1 MKDEL
6 VERVLAHLLSWQ
18 PIEVTRFG
26 SQYQALATLKYDEYD
41 GYSAGQGFLEN
52 FTGWLAQM
60 RPDDRQRAAQFVLM
74 ELVFVSRA
82 ELDHIVETVYP
93 DIIRPALL
101 REASTRIRLREL
113 DLTNSRWNIRRI
125 AESDEFRKLHRKVLI
140 LGLGDGAR
148 IAQLRRT
155 SEFSHE
161 QFYIAPEL
169 ADASVTRMR
178 DKLREA
184 VDDTEA
190 LFEYVILVDD
200 FAGSGVTSIRRE
212 ESEDGD
218 VWKGRLERTREHL
231 ESLAGEAV
239 IEDPQVMVILYLA
252 SSQARVH
259 IEDLLVERQ
268 LNWAFQVVQELP
280 DSIKVHDPQL
290 LKMCEHY
297 YDYAIERILGEHVR
311 VADGDIIY
319 GFGDGRLPL
328 VLSHN
333 TPNNSI
339 SLLWMDTVDLENSS
353 KQRALF
359 PRRHR
364 HNAERP

>member
-6 VERVLAHLLSWQ
+6 VERVLAHLLNWE
-18 PIEVTRFG
+18 PFEVTRSG
-26 SQYQALATLKYDEYD
+26 LQYQAMATLKYDEYD
-41 GYSAGQGFLEN
+41 GYSPGQGFLEN

-60 RPDDRQRAAQFVLM
+60 GAEDRQRAAEFVLK
-74 ELVFVSRA
+74 ELIFVSRA
-82 ELDHIVETVYP
+82 ELDHIIETVYP

-101 REASTRIRLREL
+101 REASTRIDQLANGTIDPRWSVRQIA
-113 DLTNSRWNIRRI
+113 NSN
-125 AESDEFRKLHRKVLI
+125 EFKSLHRRVLV
-140 LGLGDGAR
+140 LGLGDGSG

-178 DKLREA
+178 DKLRAA
-184 VDDTEA
+184 VDDNQA

-200 FAGSGVTSIRRE
+200 FAGSGVTSIRRRE
-212 ESEDGD
+212 TDGNV
-218 VWKGRLERTREHL
+218 VWAGRLERTREHL
-231 ESLAGEAV
+231 ETLASEAIV
-239 IEDPQVMVILYLA
+239 PNPQVMVILYIA
-252 SSQARVH
+252 STQAKKH
-259 IEDLLVERQ
+259 IEDSLRDRGLAWTLRI
-268 LNWAFQVVQELP
+268 VQELP
-280 DSIKVHDPQL
+280 DNIRVEDPQL
-290 LKMCEHY
+290 LKMCQ
-297 YDYAIERILGEHVR
+297 DYHDETIERILGEHVR
-311 VADGDIIY
+311 VADGNILY

-339 SLLWMDTVDLENSS
+339 SLLWMDTVDMEGSR
-353 KQRALF
+353 KQKGLF

>member
-6 VERVLAHLLSWQ
+6 VERVLALLLDWD
-18 PIEVTRFG
+18 PLEVAKSGF
-26 SQYQALATLKYDEYD
+26 QYQAMATLKYDEYD

-60 RPDDRQRAAQFVLM
+60 TSDDRQRAAEFVLR

-82 ELDHIVETVYP
+82 ELDHIVEIVYP
-93 DIIRPALL
+93 DIIRPELV
-101 REASTRIRLREL
+101 REASERISKLSDGSKL
-113 DLTNSRWNIRRI
+113 SPWHVKRI
-125 AESDEFRKLHRKVLI
+125 ANSGEFRSFHRKVLI

-169 ADASVTRMR
+169 ANTSVTRMR
-178 DKLREA
+178 QELREA
-184 VDDTEA
+184 VNDEEA

-200 FAGSGVTSIRRE
+200 FAGSGVTSIRHTDTE
-212 ESEDGD
+212 EGD
-218 VWKGRLERTREHL
+218 KWTGRLERTRKHL
-231 ESLAGEAV
+231 ESLADEAV
-239 IEDPQVMVILYLA
+239 IPDPPVLVILYVA
-252 SSQARVH
+252 SSQARTH
-259 IEDLLVERQ
+259 IEQSLAERG
-268 LNWAFQVVQELP
+268 LDWRLRIVQELP
-280 DSIKVHDPQL
+280 TNIRIEDENL
-290 LKMCEHY
+290 LRMCE
-297 YDYAIERILGEHVR
+297 DYFDASIERILGDHVR
-311 VADGDIIY
+311 VAEGTIQH
-319 GFGDGRLPL
+319 GFGNGRLPL

-339 SLLWMDTVDLENSS
+339 SLLWADTVDLENSAQ
-353 KQRALF
+353 QRALF

>member
-6 VERVLAHLLSWQ
+6 VERVLAHLLNWE
-18 PIEVTRFG
+18 PFEVTRSG
-26 SQYQALATLKYDEYD
+26 LQYQAMAALKYDEYE
-41 GYSAGQGFLEN
+41 GYSPGQGFLEN

-60 RPDDRQRAAQFVLM
+60 IPEDRQRAAEFVLK

-93 DIIRPALL
+93 DIIRPELL
-101 REASTRIRLREL
+101 REASTRIPQLGGGVT
-113 DLTNSRWNIRRI
+113 DARWNIKQL
-125 AESDEFRKLHRKVLI
+125 ALSEEFNSLHRRVLI
-140 LGLGDGAR
+140 LGLGDGSR

-178 DKLREA
+178 DKLRTA
-184 VDDTEA
+184 VDDNEA

-200 FAGSGVTSIRRE
+200 FAGSGVTSIRCNE
-212 ESEDGD
+212 TDAGD
-218 VWKGRLERTREHL
+218 VWAGRLERTREHL
-231 ESLAGEAV
+231 ESLASEAIV
-239 IEDPQVMVILYLA
+239 PNPQVMVILYIA
-252 SSQARVH
+252 STQAKRH
-259 IEDLLVERQ
+259 IEDSLRKRGLAWTLR
-268 LNWAFQVVQELP
+268 VVQELP
-280 DSIKVHDPQL
+280 GTIRVHDPQL
-290 LKMCEHY
+290 LRMCQDY
-297 YDYAIERILGEHVR
+297 YDEAIERILGEHVK
-311 VADGDIIY
+311 VADGDILY

-339 SLLWMDTVDLENSS
+339 SLLWMDTIDMEGSA
-353 KQRALF
+353 KQKALF